1 MPRLVVFDAL
11 GLAYRAYYAL
21 ARWGT
26 DKDGLKTAF
35 SALTNSRKEPT
46 NAILGMANTLVRYR
60 RELQPDRWAL
70 AWDGPG
76 PTFRHELYSE
86 YKAHR
91 PRMPDDLRAQLS
103 PIEDL
108 ARCLGLPVLEKP
120 GMEAD
125 DVMATLSRLGAEA
138 GYEVLLVTGDKDM
151 LQLIGGQ
158 VFVVVPQGKGDEFEK
173 LDADG
178 VRKQWGVGPEHIRDV
193 LALMGDASDGYP
205 GVKGIGEK
213 TAVELLSTFGSLDA
227 LYDRLAEVKKP
238 ALLKKLTENRALA
251 YLSRELATLRRD
263 LDLGVSLDELAV
275 APVRRDEL
283 LAFARHWEVRRLE
296 QVAAE
301 LGVSDGEAGA
311 PAPQRPADRR
321 GTAAEQ
327 REDVAE
333 SQREDVRESQRED
346 VAESRR
352 EDAGAPVRAPA
363 PSVADDER
371 AGAGAQTSLF
381 GVGTIAPPASPL
393 PASLAPAAQGDLFA
407 AASVEAGSESGGSL
421 EEIAARVHAVRAR
434 ALHGLAV
441 YPVTAGG
448 GPRHA
453 TLVGLAFA
461 ARNGEHCYVPLAHE
475 SGGNVSAEQ
484 LRAWFGAILADA
496 TVEKVAHD
504 WKRVLHE
511 LARAHVGVAAPSFD
525 VRLGSFLCDPQRD
538 HSLAALAGDVLGVGL
553 DPVEPAAVRGRA
565 RTGPGA
571 LPVGVVAARAGRQAA
586 ALLPLAEALRA
597 QLEAREQW
605 KLYTQLEH
613 PLIAVLGAMERA
625 GVALDV
631 PVLTAMSADM
641 TRDIAV
647 LEQQLYALAGETFN
661 LASGA
666 QLARVLFDKLRLPA
680 GRRTKTGFST
690 DSEVLEGLAALHEF
704 PRVLLEW
711 RVLTKLKSTYVDTLP
726 QAVDPQTHRVH
737 TTFDQAGAATGRL
750 ASFDPNLQNI
760 PMRTAQG
767 RAIRRAFVAAPGC
780 VLVGADYSQIELRV
794 LAHLSGDASL
804 VEAFAAGEDIH
815 AATARRIFKL
825 TGDVTPQLRARA
837 KVVNFGVLYGMGA
850 RSLAQQ
856 MGLELKD
863 AKEFIDG
870 YFSAYAGVRR
880 YLDATLVEARERG
893 WVATLLGRRRY
904 LPELRSAHGAE
915 RAFAERAAINTPIQG
930 SAADLVKLAM
940 LSVHRAL
947 SRRASARLLLQVHDE
962 LLFECPEADAGDIA
976 MLVRREME
984 GCYPLRVPLTVS
996 VGTGHTWFDVH

>member
-1 MPRLVVFDAL
+1 VPRLVILDAL
-11 GLAYRAYYAL
+11 GLAYRAYYAFIG
-21 ARWGT
+21 RP
-26 DKDGLKTAF
+26 LKNRHGENT
-35 SALTNSRKEPT
+35 SA
-46 NAILGMANTLVRYR
+46 IFGMANMLVRFR
-60 RELQPDRWAL
+60 RELKPDRWAL

-76 PTFRHELYSE
+76 PTFRHELYPD

-91 PRMPDDLRAQLS
+91 PPMPDDLRSQLS

-125 DVMATLSRLGAEA
+125 DVMATLSRIGAEA

-151 LQLIGGQ
+151 LQLVGGPIS
-158 VFVVVPQGKGDEFEK
+158 VLAPQGKGDDYLP
-173 LDADG
+173 LDASG
-178 VRKQWGVGPEHIRDV
+178 VRAKWGVGPEHIRDV

-205 GVKGIGEK
+205 GVPGIGEK
-213 TAVELLSTFGSLDA
+213 TAVELLSTFGSLDD
-227 LYDRLAEVKKP
+227 LYARLAEVKKP
-238 ALLKKLTENRALA
+238 ALLKKLTEHRALA
-251 YLSRELATLRRD
+251 FISRDLATLRRD

-283 LAFARHWEVRRLE
+283 LEFARRWEVRRLE
-296 QVAAE
+296 QVAAD
-301 LGVSDGEAGA
+301 LGVADRDAGA
-311 PAPQRPADRR
+311 PAPQRAPERR

-327 REDVAE
+327 REDMPLSPREDMPTPQRNDLPV
-333 SQREDVRESQRED
+333 SQRED
-346 VAESRR
+346 
-352 EDAGAPVRAPA
+352 
-363 PSVADDER
+363 R
-371 AGAGAQTSLF
+371 AGAELGSARAASAGGADPPSLF
-381 GVGTIAPPASPL
+381 GVGTIAPPALPL
-393 PASLAPAAQGDLFA
+393 PASLAEPAQGDLFA
-407 AASVEAGSESGGSL
+407 ATSL
-421 EEIAARVHAVRAR
+421 ELGADNGPSPEALAARVHAVRAR

-441 YPVTAGG
+441 LPVWEGAAPRRATVAG
-448 GPRHA
+448 
-453 TLVGLAFA
+453 VAFA

-475 SGGNVSAEQ
+475 SGPNVSPDQ
-484 LRAWFGAILADA
+484 LRGWFGAILADP

-504 WKRVLHE
+504 WKSALHV
-511 LARAHVGVAAPSFD
+511 LARVHVGVAAPSFD

-538 HSLAALAGDVLGVGL
+538 HSLSALARDVLGVGL
-553 DPVEPAAVRGRA
+553 DPVESAAARGRA
-565 RTGPGA
+565 RAGPGA
-571 LPVGVVAARAGRQAA
+571 VPVATAAARAGRQAA

-613 PLIAVLGAMERA
+613 PLIAVLAAMERS

-631 PVLTAMSADM
+631 PVLTAMGADFA
-641 TRDIAV
+641 RDIAV
-647 LEQQLYALAGETFN
+647 LEAKLYALAGETLN

-666 QLARVLFDKLRLPA
+666 QLARVLFEKLELPS
-680 GRRTKTGFST
+680 GRKTKTGLST
-690 DSEVLEGLAALHEF
+690 DSEVLEGLAGQHEF
-704 PRVLLEW
+704 PRLLLEW
-711 RVLTKLKSTYVDTLP
+711 RALTKLKSTYVDALP
-726 QAVDPQTHRVH
+726 AAVDPDDGRVH

-760 PMRTAQG
+760 PMRTPQG

-794 LAHLSGDASL
+794 LAHLSGDTNL
-804 VEAFAAGEDIH
+804 VEAFVAGEDIH
-815 AATARRIFKL
+815 AATARRIFKV
-825 TGDVTPQLRARA
+825 TGDVGPELRARA

-856 MGLELKD
+856 MNLELKE

-870 YFSAYAGVRR
+870 YFSVYAGVRR

-904 LPELRSAHGAE
+904 LPELRSGHGAE

-947 SRRASARLLLQVHDE
+947 SRRGSGRLLLQVHDE
-962 LLFECPEADAGDIA
+962 LLFECPQAEVESIS

-984 GCYPLRVPLTVS
+984 GCYPLNVPLTVS